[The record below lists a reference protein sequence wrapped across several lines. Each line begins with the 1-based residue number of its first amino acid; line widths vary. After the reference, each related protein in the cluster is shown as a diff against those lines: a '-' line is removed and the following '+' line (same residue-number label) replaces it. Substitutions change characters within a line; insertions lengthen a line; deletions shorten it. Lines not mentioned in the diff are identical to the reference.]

1 MMLPSVLPALALVL
15 WLQGSPPSALPPGDA
30 CITPEEN
37 RKLSATENIE
47 GRIKIYRQI
56 SERLHRAVES
66 TISKQEFDV
75 IPAMLHC
82 WKDRLTASLKDIE
95 AKVNRQ
101 KKSGALIDYE
111 IQVRK
116 SIFYVSDARLK
127 APYTQQD
134 DFDSWIAQAELVR
147 QKFVDILF
155 QR

>member
-1 MMLPSVLPALALVL
+1 MTLLSVLPVLALGL
-15 WLQGSPPSALPPGDA
+15 WLQGGLPSAIAPADSCL
-30 CITPEEN
+30 THVEN
-37 RKLSATENIE
+37 RQLSATPNIE

-56 SERLHRAVES
+56 SERFHRAVEA
-66 TISKQEFDV
+66 TISKQDFDF
-75 IPAMLHC
+75 IPAMLRC
-82 WKDRLTASLKDIE
+82 WKDRLTASLQDIE
-95 AKVNRQ
+95 AKVNRK

-116 SIFYVSDARLK
+116 SIFYVNDVRLK

-134 DFDSWIAQAELVR
+134 DFDSWIAQAELVH